1 MIRPVLITIRGNS
14 ASGKSVAADD
24 IRSVYGRGV
33 AIVGQDLL
41 RRQVLRELPAPGGAN
56 VGLIDLVARHA
67 LDHGYHTIVEGILEA
82 AIYGDMLMELVMD
95 HQEAGGPTA
104 SCYLDVPLEETLRRH
119 AGKSIAAEVSDD
131 QLRRWY
137 LPDNRVPG
145 LREVILGDTVA
156 LPDVVTTILHDT
168 KLLDSPLR
176 PHHLTWDVASR
187 TSRWR

>member
-14 ASGKSVAADD
+14 ASGKSAVADG

-82 AIYGDMLMELVMD
+82 SVDGDMLMKLVTD
-95 HQEAGGPTA
+95 HREADGHTA
-104 SCYLDVPLEETLRRH
+104 SYYLDVPLSETLRRH
-119 AGKSIAAEVSDD
+119 AGKSIAAEVSED

-137 LPDNRVPG
+137 LPDNVVTG
-145 LREVILGDTVA
+145 LREVIIGDTVA
-156 LPDVVTTILHDT
+156 LPDVVTTVLRDT
-168 KLLDSPLR
+168 RLLDSPLR
-176 PHHLTWDVASR
+176 PHHLTWDVASK
-187 TSRWR
+187 TSRRR